1 MTELKKQVEAAVAA
15 LRAKTKAAPKVGII
29 LGTGLGA
36 LANEIKAE
44 ATIHYTDVPHMPV
57 STVESHHGEFVFG
70 ELGGKQVVAMKG
82 RFHIYEGY
90 SAQQVA
96 FPVRVMKALG
106 AETLLVSNACGG
118 MNRKY
123 LPGDLMILEDH
134 INFLGVNPLIGPND
148 ASLGPR
154 WPDMS
159 EPYDRKLIALA
170 ERIAMELHYR
180 VHTGTYVAV
189 TGPNLETR
197 AEYRMLAGFA
207 DVVGM
212 STVPEVIA
220 AVHAGMKCLGIS
232 VITDECI
239 PDRLQPAS
247 VEDIIRIAGE
257 AEPKLTRIMAEVI
270 QRMP

>member
-1 MTELKKQVEAAVAA
+1 MSELKNQIEAAARA
-15 LRAKTKAAPKVGII
+15 LQAKTKTKPKVGII

-44 ATIHYTDVPHMPV
+44 ATVHYTDVPHMPV
-57 STVESHHGEFVFG
+57 STVESHQGEFVFG
-70 ELGGKQVVAMKG
+70 ELGGKKVMAMKG

-96 FPVRVMKALG
+96 FPVQVMKAMG
-106 AETLLVSNACGG
+106 AKTLLISNACGG

-123 LPGDLMILEDH
+123 LPGDLMIIEDH
-134 INFLGVNPLIGPND
+134 INLLGTNPLIGPND
-148 ASLGPR
+148 NSLGPR

-159 EPYDRKLIALA
+159 EPYDKPLIALA
-170 ERIAMELHYR
+170 ERIAMENQYR

-197 AEYRMLAGFA
+197 AEYRMLSRDA

-220 AVHAGMKCLGIS
+220 AVHMGMKCLGIS

-239 PDRLQPAS
+239 PDRLKPAS

-270 QRMP
+270 KRM

>member
-1 MTELKKQVEAAVAA
+1 MSELKKKIDEAAKA
-15 LRAKTKAAPKVGII
+15 LQAKVKTKPKVGII

-44 ATIHYTDVPHMPV
+44 AVVHYSDVPNMPL
-57 STVESHHGEFVFG
+57 STVESHSGEFVFG
-70 ELGGKQVVAMKG
+70 ELGGKQVMAMKG
-82 RFHIYEGY
+82 RFHMYEGY

-96 FPVRVMKALG
+96 FPVRVMKAMG
-106 AETLLVSNACGG
+106 CDTLLVSNACGG

-123 LPGDLMILEDH
+123 RPGDLMIIEDH
-134 INFLGVNPLIGPND
+134 INMLGSNPLIGVND
-148 ASLGPR
+148 HELGPR

-159 EPYDRKLIALA
+159 EPYDKGLTALCDKIAYELGI
-170 ERIAMELHYR
+170 RI
-180 VHTGTYVAV
+180 HTGVYVAV

-197 AEYRMLAGFA
+197 AEYRMLMQFA

-220 AVHAGMKCLGIS
+220 AVHGGMKALGIS

-239 PDRLQPAS
+239 PDRLKPADVS
-247 VEDIIRIAGE
+247 EIIRIAGE
-257 AEPKLTRIMAEVI
+257 AEPKLTKLMAEVI
-270 QRMP
+270 KRM

>member
-1 MTELKKQVEAAVAA
+1 MEFKKQIDEAVAA
-15 LRAKTKAAPKVGII
+15 LRNKTKVNPQIGII

-44 ATIHYTDVPHMPV
+44 ATVHYTDVPHMPV
-57 STVESHHGEFVFG
+57 STVESHKGEFVFG
-70 ELGGKQVVAMKG
+70 ELGGKQVIAMKG

-90 SAQQVA
+90 SAAQVA
-96 FPVRVMKALG
+96 FPVRVMRALG
-106 AETLLVSNACGG
+106 AQTLLVSNACGG
-118 MNRKY
+118 MNRRY

-134 INFLGVNPLIGPND
+134 INFLGTNPLIGVND
-148 ASLGPR
+148 NSLGPR
-154 WPDMS
+154 WPDMC
-159 EPYDRKLIALA
+159 EPYDRQLIGLA

-189 TGPNLETR
+189 TGPNLETK
-197 AEYRMLAGFA
+197 AEYRMLSNFA

-232 VITDECI
+232 VVTDECI
-239 PDRLQPAS
+239 PDRLKPAS
-247 VEDIIRIAGE
+247 VEDIIRIASE
-257 AEPKLTRIMAEVI
+257 AEPRLTRIMAEVI
-270 QRMP
+270 KRMP